1 MSILRKCKG
10 CGAVL
15 QNTDSQALGYVPD
28 LTMEYCQRCF
38 RLTHYDRQQ
47 DYIDLTVTQDL
58 SLLEDL
64 KGIFVWIVDVIDLET
79 SLLSVIPQFL
89 KTRRF
94 IMVVNKCDLLPA
106 TVKENKIRKYIGLR
120 LKELGLQSEAVI
132 IRGRESSF
140 RDKMIEIIRNS
151 DEEFIF
157 MGIANVGKSTVIN
170 DLLNQQLLTVNR
182 NPSTTLALNRI
193 ETEYGT
199 LIDSVGLVA
208 KESIQ
213 AYLASNTLKQVVPY
227 APINPLIYQLRS
239 SQSIAIGGLA
249 RIDLLDCEGLTCVV
263 YCSNL
268 LTVNRG
274 KQVNRDQLWKRH
286 YGRELSPVVKGAGGL
301 GQMKKTTFEYREGKL
316 DICIAG
322 LGWICVSGKFS
333 RIDVYSAP
341 QIGVHE
347 RKVLI

>member
-239 SQSIAIGGLA
+239 SQSIAIGGLV

>member
-1 MSILRKCKG
+1 MRKCKG

-268 LTVNRG
+268 LSVNRG

>member
-1 MSILRKCKG
+1 MRKCKG

-120 LKELGLQSEAVI
+120 LKELGLQSETVI

>member
-1 MSILRKCKG
+1 MRKCKG
-10 CGAVL
+10 CGAIL

-268 LTVNRG
+268 LSVNRG

>member
-1 MSILRKCKG
+1 M
-10 CGAVL
+10 
-15 QNTDSQALGYVPD
+15 
-28 LTMEYCQRCF
+28 TMEYCQRCF

-58 SLLEDL
+58 SLIEDL
-64 KGIFVWIVDVIDLET
+64 QGIFVWIVDVIDLET

-89 KTRRF
+89 KNRRF

-106 TVKENKIRKYIGLR
+106 TVKEMKIRKYIGLR
-120 LKELGLQSEAVI
+120 LKQLGLQSEAVI
-132 IRGRESSF
+132 IRGRESDF
-140 RDKMIEIIRNS
+140 REKMIEIIRNRKE
-151 DEEFIF
+151 DFIF

-170 DLLNQQLLTVNR
+170 DLLGQPLLTVNR
-182 NPSTTLALNRI
+182 NPSTTLAVNRI

-208 KESIQ
+208 GESVQ

-239 SQSIAIGGLA
+239 SQRIAIGGLA
-249 RIDLLDCEGLTCVV
+249 RIDLLDCDRLTCVV

-268 LTVNRG
+268 LKVTRG
-274 KQVNRDQLWKRH
+274 KRSNRDSLWQRH
-286 YGRELSPVVKGAGGL
+286 YGRELSPVVKGTRGL
-301 GQMKKTTFEYREGKL
+301 GQMKKTSFEPHEDKT

-333 RIDVYSAP
+333 RIEVYTAP